1 MYVFERTLEP
11 LDRVRFYIIR
21 QAEAA
26 KRVPFSDEYRKG
38 YKAATDMAL
47 SYIKDEQDREER
59 EKRSAEDQRNRKR
72 VIISLS
78 LSITALVLNI
88 MYYILWMVK

>member
-1 MYVFERTLEP
+1 MNVFERTLEP
-11 LDRVRFYIIR
+11 LDRVRLYILR

-26 KRVPFSDEYRKG
+26 KRVSFSDEYKKG

-47 SYIKDEQDREER
+47 SYIKDEQDREE
-59 EKRSAEDQRNRKR
+59 EGKRSAEDQRNRKR
-72 VIISLS
+72 TIISLS

>member
-1 MYVFERTLEP
+1 MYVFERMLEP
-11 LDRVRFYIIR
+11 LDRACLYIIR
-21 QAEAA
+21 QAEAV
-26 KRVPFSDEYRKG
+26 KRVPFSDEYKKG
-38 YKAATDMAL
+38 YKAAADMAI
-47 SYIKDEQDREER
+47 SYIKNEQAGEER

-72 VIISLS
+72 TIISLS

>member
-1 MYVFERTLEP
+1 MYIFERALEP
-11 LDRVRFYIIR
+11 LDRVHLYVLR

-26 KRVPFSDEYRKG
+26 KRVPFSDEYKKG
-38 YKAATDMAL
+38 YKAAADMAI
-47 SYIKDEQDREER
+47 SYIKSEQEREGE

-72 VIISLS
+72 TIISLS